1 MDKKELTKMV
11 AAAMD
16 NGTLYGS
23 AVATLIVGGITL
35 VLGGGLF
42 GLFIHNAKQFNRDY
56 PDWDTGWDGSKED

>member
-42 GLFIHNAKQFNRDY
+42 GLFIHNAKQFNRDC
-56 PDWDTGWDGSKED
+56 PDWDTGWNGLKED